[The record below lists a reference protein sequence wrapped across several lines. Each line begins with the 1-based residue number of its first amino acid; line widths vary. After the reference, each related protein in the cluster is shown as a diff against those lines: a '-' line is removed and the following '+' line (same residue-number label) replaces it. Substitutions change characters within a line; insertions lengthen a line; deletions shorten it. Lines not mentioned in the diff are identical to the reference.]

1 MQEDG
6 DKKNY
11 LQQEPHEK
19 MFGSE
24 IFHLPSQQD
33 NGPSVR
39 PIYSGFTVFITAL
52 PPNLKISYKE
62 KKERKKE
69 TARRSDTYKLL
80 IMIKVEVSSSSSNL
94 LNTQDPYNHC
104 SLPAK

>member
-1 MQEDG
+1 M
-6 DKKNY
+6 KKC
-11 LQQEPHEK
+11 LEMK
-19 MFGSE
+19 FS
-24 IFHLPSQQD
+24 IFPV
-33 NGPSVR
+33 NKIMVR

-80 IMIKVEVSSSSSNL
+80 IMIKVEVSSSSSN
-94 LNTQDPYNHC
+94 Y
-104 SLPAK
+104 